1 MVRAARVDE
10 KGLRKGAWTEEED
23 NRLRA
28 YILRYGHW
36 NWRLLPRFAGLD
48 RCGKSCRLRWMNYLK
63 PGLKRGSYTK
73 HEQDLIA
80 KLHDELGNKYDLQFI
95 IMHGQILIS
104 YVQLSNFMCNQD
116 CPGRTDNEIKNYW
129 HTHFKKR
136 SERVISKSDPD
147 AGISREEQSSSE
159 ITHFLNAST
168 FDKAQEIHRKHENAA
183 ADNRDSD
190 SCAEQNCSEILSG
203 SSPVALDR
211 EGNDEYFPS
220 FSDSYSGFHEGFWE
234 EPFMV
239 DLETTY
245 SQEYKF
251 CILGEEGLS
260 SPYISC
266 FDDFAVTLF

>member
-23 NRLRA
+23 DKLRA

-80 KLHDELGNKYDLQFI
+80 KLHDELGNKWSAIAARL
-95 IMHGQILIS
+95 
-104 YVQLSNFMCNQD
+104 
-116 CPGRTDNEIKNYW
+116 PGRTDNEIKNYW

-159 ITHFLNAST
+159 ITHSLNAST
-168 FDKAQEIHRKHENAA
+168 SDKAQEIRRNHENAA
-183 ADNRDSD
+183 ADNWDSD

-203 SSPVALDR
+203 SSSVALDR

-251 CILGEEGLS
+251 LILGEEGLS